1 MAKVK
6 KATTRVVEAIDKKY
20 EIALVLKPDFLE
32 SALNKKLKIFEGLI
46 EGNGGKI
53 ILKDEW
59 GKRDLAYKI
68 KLYNQG
74 IYVLY
79 NVSLP
84 TTFIKE
90 LDETLRIDTEI
101 LRYLMINIDDNY
113 KYTKFDE
120 EEAVEEKEVPTSKTV
135 KPVVSKPAPV
145 STPTP
150 APAPKKEEKKEESS
164 SAEATQDKKE
174 VKKEEASELDKK
186 LDKLLS
192 DDII

>member
-6 KATTRVVEAIDKKY
+6 KSAPRIVEAVDKKY
-20 EIALVLKPDFLE
+20 EIALILKPDFLE
-32 SALNKKLKIFEGLI
+32 SALNKKLKTFEGLL
-46 EGNGGKI
+46 ENNGGKI

-68 KLYNQG
+68 KQYDQG
-74 IYVLY
+74 MYVLY

-84 TTFIKE
+84 TTFLKE

-101 LRYLMINIDDNY
+101 LRYLMISIDDNY

-135 KPVVSKPAPV
+135 KPVVSKPTPV
-145 STPTP
+145 ST
-150 APAPKKEEKKEESS
+150 PAPKKEEKKEEV
-164 SAEATQDKKE
+164 KE